1 MATITMP
8 MSVDAAL
15 SQMCTTAMADAVSKL
30 SAKYGFDAEEASRFL
45 DLGSVKIARKRGP
58 SPKKES
64 EKPEKPKKLT
74 KKEVKKA
81 EKEAK
86 KAEKAAKPKRAPTG
100 YLMYSNE
107 HRAEVKAELEA
118 ALGDGEKL
126 KPQDTVKRLAAD
138 WKELSKE
145 EQAVWKLKAA
155 ESVSQTAS
163 EAESEPE
170 PEPEPEPEVAPEE
183 DGSDDE
189 SLALSDSE

>member
-15 SQMCTTAMADAVSKL
+15 SQMCSDAMSDAVSKL
-30 SAKYGFDAEEASRFL
+30 SDKYGFDAEEASRFL
-45 DLGSVKIARKRGP
+45 ELGSVKIARKRGP

-107 HRAEVKAELEA
+107 HRAEVKAVLES
-118 ALGDGEKL
+118 ALCDGEKL

-145 EQAVWKLKAA
+145 EQSEWKLKAA

-163 EAESEPE
+163 EAESDPE
-170 PEPEPEPEVAPEE
+170 SEVVHE
-183 DGSDDE
+183 DEADDEDDLVLSDDE
-189 SLALSDSE
+189 